1 MAARNMRAD
10 YSPEVREAIA
20 AGALTYKELNGLYCR
35 FESGDY
41 GDVDAGQIPANREAL
56 RARSGNVWSLYHTEA
71 GRNSYLIQF
80 FSAPED
86 IGHFCYEGELRFMRE
101 R

>member
-35 FESGDY
+35 FAIDKRILDEK
-41 GDVDAGQIPANREAL
+41 Q
-56 RARSGNVWSLYHTEA
+56 
-71 GRNSYLIQF
+71 
-80 FSAPED
+80 
-86 IGHFCYEGELRFMRE
+86 
-101 R
+101 

>member
-1 MAARNMRAD
+1 MKRLETPVNIGI
-10 YSPEVREAIA
+10 P
-20 AGALTYKELNGLYCR
+20 
-35 FESGDY
+35 Y
-41 GDVDAGQIPANREAL
+41 GHRQIPANREAL

-71 GRNSYLIQF
+71 GRNIYLIQF

>member
-56 RARSGNVWSLYHTEA
+56 RDI
-71 GRNSYLIQF
+71 YLIQF